1 MKTNNIR
8 YSYRFEVKRIQE
20 GKIVG
25 TGRFIL
31 SKKDLPEQ
39 KLVSFLHEY
48 TNNMYKKDLAFLSIK
63 IYESQ
68 F

>member
-8 YSYRFEVKRIQE
+8 YLYRFEVKRIQDGE
-20 GKIVG
+20 IVG
-25 TGRFIL
+25 TGRFID
-31 SKKDLPEQ
+31 SKKDVAEH
-39 KLVSFLHEY
+39 KLVSFLHED
-48 TNNMYKKDLAFLSIK
+48 THNQYKKDLAFLSIK